1 MIEPETLGEKLET
14 YALYSFYLLDSD
26 KTFEKSECS
35 MLVKNATHLIE
46 QVCKILQPLAMISD
60 FARLVPASLKQKIV
74 EAIDDLITALQQV
87 RHAFTSDKP
96 VSYGMS
102 GEELRRER
110 EQMRERDEINELMQ
124 NMF

>member
-1 MIEPETLGEKLET
+1 
-14 YALYSFYLLDSD
+14 
-26 KTFEKSECS
+26 
-35 MLVKNATHLIE
+35 
-46 QVCKILQPLAMISD
+46 MISD

-74 EAIDDLITALQQV
+74 EAIDDLITVLQQV